1 MSAGKECSDHRHSDM
16 EKDSSHGYIM
26 NLTPIEQAFL
36 PVPIRFYLYKRKKR
50 QKVKLEKKHFCV
62 HSYQSGKIESLKV
75 MVRLTTHHNQAM
87 IKLIL
92 CVSLFSTNPNS
103 YPLRNTSTGLALAAL
118 TERPRTVR
126 RAMTT
131 TNSPTKAYN
140 HPDWEMR

>member
-75 MVRLTTHHNQAM
+75 M

>member
-75 MVRLTTHHNQAM
+75 M

-103 YPLRNTSTGLALAAL
+103 YPLRNTSTGLALAAR

-126 RAMTT
+126 KAMTT
-131 TNSPTKAYN
+131 TNSPTKTYN
-140 HPDWEMR
+140 HPDWAMR